1 MSDITKKK
9 ILLVDDEP
17 DILNLVETV
26 LHKEGFKNIIKADT
40 GMDAVKICREKKPDI
55 MVLDIM
61 LPDLDGYEVC
71 KQIREFSTIPILF
84 LSAKSEEIDRLLS
97 FALGGDDYITK
108 PFSPKEVAYRI
119 KAVLK
124 RTQMNMEQKDN
135 AIKVNNLE
143 VYKEEGIVKK
153 NGVDITL
160 TAMEFKLLI
169 YFVENKN
176 IIISKNSLLENV
188 WGSDFEG
195 LDNTLMVHI
204 RHLREKIEEDA
215 GKPKYIQTVKK
226 MGYKFVG

>member
-17 DILNLVETV
+17 DILNLVEMV
-26 LHKEGFKNIIKADT
+26 LHKEGFENIIKADT
-40 GMDAVKICREKKPDI
+40 GMDAVKICREEKPHI
-55 MVLDIM
+55 MLLDIM

-124 RTQMNMEQKDN
+124 RTHINMEQKDN

>member
-1 MSDITKKK
+1 MSDITQKK
-9 ILLVDDEP
+9 ILLVDDEQ
-17 DILNLVETV
+17 DILDLVETV
-26 LHKEGFKNIIKADT
+26 LHKEGFENIIKADT
-40 GMDAVKICREKKPDI
+40 GMVGIKICREEKPDI

-61 LPDLDGYEVC
+61 LPDLNGYEVC

-124 RTQMNMEQKDN
+124 RSQINLEQKDN
-135 AIKVNNLE
+135 AIRINNLE

-176 IIISKNSLLENV
+176 IIISKNSLLKNV

-215 GKPKYIQTVKK
+215 GKPKYILTVKK